1 MLYEIQASTFNCVD
15 GGDWVKITSGKT
27 IEQAILKYKLY
38 LKEVPAHY
46 RPFNIHAKIKVY
58 NRTEQRFI
66 ATFYKGNY
74 EPLPAI

>member
-1 MLYEIQASTFNCVD
+1 MRYEIQASTFNSVN
-15 GGDWVKITSGKT
+15 GSDWVQVTHGKT
-27 IEQAILKYKLY
+27 IEQAILKFRAY

-66 ATFYKGNY
+66 ANY
-74 EPLPAI
+74 FI